1 MVTVNTSG
9 TDGRESNRGGSSGGW
24 NGGTGERSGGVD
36 GTVGRAAVYDLWQK
50 SSACTVPSGSFTR
63 VVPPNSTLPKN

>member
-36 GTVGRAAVYDLWQK
+36 GTVG
-50 SSACTVPSGSFTR
+50 
-63 VVPPNSTLPKN
+63 